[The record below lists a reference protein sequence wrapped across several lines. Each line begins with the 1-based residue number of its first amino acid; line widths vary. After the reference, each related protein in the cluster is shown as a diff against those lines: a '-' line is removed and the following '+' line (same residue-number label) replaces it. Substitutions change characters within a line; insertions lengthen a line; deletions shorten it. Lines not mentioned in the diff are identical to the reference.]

1 MKNRVDEIPID
12 RLESGKFQFRLETT
26 ANRSGEKIGIPVV
39 VVKGASP
46 GKTVGVVA
54 AIHGDELN
62 GISVIHNLY
71 RHLDPAKMKG
81 ALIGVPVLNIPGF
94 LRNQREFFDSRDLN
108 RLMTGQDENSPAGQY
123 VDQIKK
129 KILVHFDCLIDLHT
143 ATSGRI
149 NTYHI
154 RVNINHAESMRMARL
169 MSPELIVHSPKAEGT
184 TRYFFEKKGK
194 PAITV
199 EVGNPQILQD
209 KLIDKTT
216 NGVLHNLEYLEVIG
230 TRVSN
235 NSSKTTVCSE
245 SVWVYAKSGGL
256 LEVQPKLG
264 DSISKGD
271 LVGFQTDLF
280 GEKIQE
286 YTAPVSGIVIGR
298 KITASSQTGDRI
310 IHIGIV

>member
-1 MKNRVDEIPID
+1 MQRSG
-12 RLESGKFQFRLETT
+12 LESGKYQFRLETT
-26 ANRSGEKIGIPVV
+26 ANRSGEKIGIPIV

-71 RHLDPAKMKG
+71 RNLDPTKMKG
-81 ALIGVPVLNIPGF
+81 TLIGVPVLNIPGF
-94 LRNQREFFDSRDLN
+94 LRNQRELFDSRDLN

-123 VDQIKK
+123 VDRIKK
-129 KILVHFDCLIDLHT
+129 KILRHFDCLIDLHT

-154 RVNINHAESMRMARL
+154 RVNIDHSESMKMARL
-169 MSPELIVHSPKAEGT
+169 MSPELIVHSPRAVGT
-184 TRYFFEKKGK
+184 TRHFFEQKGK
-194 PAITV
+194 PAITL

-216 NGVLHNLEYLEVIG
+216 NGVLHNLEYFEVLG
-230 TRVSN
+230 ARASSN
-235 NSSKTTVCSE
+235 TYKTTVCSE

-256 LEVQPKLG
+256 LEVHPRLG
-264 DSISKGD
+264 DTIREGD
-271 LVGFQTDLF
+271 LVGFQLIF
-280 GEKIQE
+280 LEKQYENIQLL
-286 YTAPVSGIVIGR
+286 
-298 KITASSQTGDRI
+298 
-310 IHIGIV
+310 